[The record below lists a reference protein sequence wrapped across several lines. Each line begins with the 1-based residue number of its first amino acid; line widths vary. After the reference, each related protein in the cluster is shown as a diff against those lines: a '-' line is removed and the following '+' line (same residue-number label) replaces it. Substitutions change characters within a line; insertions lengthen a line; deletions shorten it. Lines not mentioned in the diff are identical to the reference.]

1 MPGSQASMPETLVQE
16 VCLNPRIVIVV
27 VAALMLGSIAAGQNQ
42 PGTKPQAPAVP
53 PGSDLAS
60 TLARRLSD
68 DLHVKTVVGEPIKA
82 GSVTLIPILMIDVSF
97 GGGGMAAP
105 GWSGWIPK
113 SIRGRR
119 WVRYERRSPA
129 PRICRDRQ
137 ERDAL
142 HKRRPTP
149 REVRRPS

>member
-1 MPGSQASMPETLVQE
+1 M
-16 VCLNPRIVIVV
+16 NPRIVIVV

-105 GWSGWIPK
+105 GGAAGSQNPSAGADGFVMSGEARPLGFVAI
-113 SIRGRR
+113 GRKGTR
-119 WVRYERRSPA
+119 FISVAQP
-129 PRICRDRQ
+129 PV
-137 ERDAL
+137 
-142 HKRRPTP
+142 K
-149 REVRRPS
+149 